1 MRLEVFASEADVA
14 SAAVDRLDRI
24 VPSKSSRDAP
34 VPVILPAGRTPLPLY
49 AELLRRSKGPGL
61 DLARVRFFQLDE
73 YVGCGPDDARSF
85 HRLLRSHLLD
95 PLERAPER
103 DRLLDGAA
111 RDPVAEIE
119 RHARSLERDGGAAL
133 CFLGL
138 GANGHVA
145 FNEPGSALGQRAHE
159 VALAPETK
167 AVAEREFGAGRAP
180 QRGITLGLHEIHASK
195 RIVLVV
201 TGKSKAAMLRALRE
215 DPPSSARPASLLL
228 GHPGLEVLA
237 DRAASGGR

>member
-14 SAAVDRLDRI
+14 SAAVDRLERS
-24 VPSKSSRDAP
+24 VPSQSSRDALA
-34 VPVILPAGRTPLPLY
+34 PVILPAGRTPLPLY
-49 AELLRRSKGPGL
+49 AELLRRSTERRL

-73 YVGCGPDDARSF
+73 YVGCGPADARSF

-95 PLERAPER
+95 PLERAPEH
-103 DRLLDGAA
+103 DRLLDGTAKDS
-111 RDPVAEIE
+111 RAEIE
-119 RHARSLERDGGAAL
+119 RHARNLAQEGGAAL

-145 FNEPGSALGQRAHE
+145 FNEPGTRLDQGAHE

-167 AVAEREFGAGRAP
+167 AVAEREFGPGRAP

-195 RIVLVV
+195 RIVLIV
-201 TGKSKAAMLRALRE
+201 TGASKAAILRALRN

-228 GHPGLEVLA
+228 GHPDVEVLA
-237 DRAASGGR
+237 DRAAASER